1 MNNNKQQP
9 ADQLRA
15 GAQACLEAIRTMEV
29 IANSNDG
36 QDYVQQREQMRS
48 TLLNAAEPL
57 SPYMTGFITALAEY
71 IDLNLG
77 CNNRLSQHWIPEAT
91 LSQDE
96 VEAIRRQCYAVVSA

>member
-9 ADQLRA
+9 ADQSRA
-15 GAQACLEAIRTMEV
+15 GAQACLEAIRTMEA
-29 IANSNDG
+29 IANRGEG

-57 SPYMTGFITALAEY
+57 SPYMTGFIAALAEY
-71 IDLNLG
+71 VDLNLG
-77 CNNRLSQHWIPEAT
+77 PNNRFAQHWIPEAA

-96 VEAIRRQCYAVVSA
+96 AEAMRRQCYAAVSS